1 MANSG
6 TVKTAEGLVKQIYDA
21 ATGQLLGAHILGAHA
36 ADLIHE
42 CTLQLTTQT
51 SATALADMIHAHPT
65 LSELLV

>member
-1 MANSG
+1 M
-6 TVKTAEGLVKQIYDA
+6 KQIYDA

-51 SATALADMIHAHPT
+51 SATALADMVHAHPT